1 MAAETMEFK
10 AELKQLMDI
19 IIHSLY
25 TNKDVFLRELISNA
39 CDAIDKA
46 RFESITNTDLLEDD
60 SDWKI
65 RIVPDEENSTLTVSD
80 NGIGMS
86 HESIVEELGTI
97 AKSGTQQFL
106 EQLKEADAKDRPELI
121 GQFGVGFYSS
131 FMVADKITVVSRQA
145 GDKAAGVRWESDG
158 QGEFTLEAVE
168 KEKRGTEVILHIS
181 KENEDYLHSFRI
193 GGIVKKFSDFVEHP
207 IICVTTEKEED
218 KEPETKEEQLNSGK
232 AIWLRPKSEVPDE
245 EYGEF
250 YKHISR
256 DTEKPA
262 KTIHYAAEGTLEF
275 KSLLFIPEHKP
286 FDLLWGPPKSAL
298 QLYVRRVFITDDC
311 EELMPLYLRFVKGVV
326 DSSDLDLNV
335 SRETLQHNPVLNKI
349 QNNLV
354 NKVLGTLAEMKEKEE
369 DEYEKFYKELGVVLK
384 EGVSQD
390 WSNREKVA
398 DLLLFESTKTEPGKF
413 TTLAKYV
420 EGMSEDQKEIYFI
433 IGESRGMIEGSP
445 LLERFKARNYEV
457 LLLTDPFDEF
467 MVQSLT
473 EYQEKPLKAAD
484 RGEIEETDDEKE
496 KKKTAAEELKGLM
509 EFLNDKIEEVKE
521 VRLSSRLQESAAC
534 LVVDEGEMSAH
545 MERLMSRIG
554 RGEDTPEVKR
564 ILELN
569 PEHPAVGAV
578 QALYASDPKDPR
590 VEDYGHLFYD
600 QAVVAEGSKVK
611 DPGAFARRINE
622 LLLKDAQPAGGGDG
636 EPEEE
641 EKAE

>member
-86 HESIVEELGTI
+86 HESIIEELGTI

-131 FMVADKITVVSRQA
+131 FMVADKVTVVSRQA
-145 GDKAAGVRWESDG
+145 GDKAAGVKWESDG

-168 KEKRGTEVILHIS
+168 KEKRGTDVILHFP
-181 KENEDYLHSFRI
+181 KESEDYLHSFRI

-218 KEPETKEEQLNSGK
+218 QEPEIKEEQLNSGK
-232 AIWLRPKSEVPDE
+232 AIWLRPKSEVSDE
-245 EYGEF
+245 EYEEF

-262 KTIHYAAEGTLEF
+262 KTVHYSAEGTLEF

-354 NKVLGTLAEMKEKEE
+354 NKVLSTLAEMKEKEE

-390 WSNREKVA
+390 WGNREKVA

-433 IGESRGMIEGSP
+433 IGESRGMVESSP
-445 LLERFKARNYEV
+445 LLERFKARDYEV

-473 EYQEKPLKAAD
+473 EYKEKPLKATD

-496 KKKTAAEELKGLM
+496 KKKSAEEELKGLM

-545 MERLMSRIG
+545 MERLMSKIG
-554 RGEDTPEVKR
+554 RGEDVPEAKR

-600 QAVVAEGSKVK
+600 QAVVAEGSKVR
-611 DPGAFARRINE
+611 DPAAFARRINE
-622 LLLKDAQPAGGGDG
+622 LLLKDAQPAGGEDG